1 MTRSVLELYSVRPV
15 LVAAGL
21 SAFLL
26 SKHSIPTSD
35 IIFAVAY
42 PVYIYLANT
51 LCFHSKELA
60 LSRGRVIDS
69 LGHGQ
74 FLDNRTFQRYIQTVG
89 FLTVLLPLLF
99 VWVAPKEVTSGAI
112 SPLILLV
119 VQIAMENTSK
129 RFHDVPR
136 ILVPVGFNAYRLK
149 SLYYWVETAM
159 MVVVVPKDHTNR
171 YWYYAGLALS
181 LINLVVWIYNLFV
194 FLLLRTLPVYFDKDY
209 TPPVEMAY
217 AIVPIP
223 KTSTP
228 ARKNS

>member
-1 MTRSVLELYSVRPV
+1 MTKSVLEMYSAQPV
-15 LVAAGL
+15 FVAAGL

-35 IIFAVAY
+35 IIFAVVY
-42 PVYIYLANT
+42 PVYIYLANK
-51 LCFHSKELA
+51 LCFNSNELA
-60 LSRGRVIDS
+60 LSRGRDIDS

-74 FLDNRTFQRYIQTVG
+74 FLDNRTFKRYIQTVG

-99 VWVAPKEVTSGAI
+99 VLVAPKEVTSGAI

-159 MVVVVPKDHTNR
+159 MVVVPKDHINP
-171 YWYYAGLALS
+171 YWYYAGLAFS

-223 KTSTP
+223 KTSTT